1 MRWLPFWPGAPCW
14 PPAPPEG
21 MYGSYGG
28 SSREDMMG
36 VIRCAKD
43 CWLRATKVGVVEVV
57 GGAGVEGVV
66 VSVGRKWCG

>member
-1 MRWLPFWPGAPCW
+1 
-14 PPAPPEG
+14 
-21 MYGSYGG
+21 
-28 SSREDMMG
+28 MMG